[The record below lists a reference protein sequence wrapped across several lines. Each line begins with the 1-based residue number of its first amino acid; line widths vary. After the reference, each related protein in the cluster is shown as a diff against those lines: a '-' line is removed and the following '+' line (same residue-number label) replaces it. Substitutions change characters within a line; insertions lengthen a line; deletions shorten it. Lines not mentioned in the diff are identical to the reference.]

1 MSVLKKIFHQDKNA
15 SLPQRAVQSVF
26 WVFLLRVSARGLQVL
41 RVIVVAGILPPED
54 FGLFGIVLLSVS
66 MLEAITQSGFDTALI
81 QKNKDIRND
90 LDTAWVVQITR
101 GILLTIIMFLSAPV
115 ISAFFNRPDAAAL
128 IRMTAFIIA
137 VRGFKNIGVVYFIKD
152 LEFKKAYI
160 YQISGILS
168 GLIVTIVGAL
178 LLRNVWAF
186 FWGQIIGD
194 IIQTLFSY
202 IVHPYRPVLRFNP
215 QRAKELYRFGRWIM
229 VRNILQYFNTHGDD
243 IILGKM
249 LGTVSLGLYQV
260 AYRMSDKFLFEVR
273 NISSQVALPL
283 YSILQQDKKRLKRV
297 YLESFKLSLLLS
309 VWIAGGL
316 FILAPEFVLIFMG
329 STWQPMVPALR
340 ILTAA
345 GLLNALSPL
354 VGPLL
359 TSVGRPDVT
368 AKIVFVR
375 FVVLA
380 SAVYPMT
387 LHFGIQGT
395 AITVAVSLMIT
406 LPLLYYQARRL
417 VMIEYLLLLKAMLPS
432 ISSGALMILI
442 TGFLKR
448 SIPPDQWGLLTFIAF
463 GLGASVV
470 YFGGLFL
477 WEKMRPSGGYID
489 IIQRRVFGG

>member
-1 MSVLKKIFHQDKNA
+1 MTSLKKFFHQDKNA
-15 SLPQRAVQSVF
+15 PLPQKAVQSVF

-41 RVIVVAGILPPED
+41 RVIVVAGILAPEE
-54 FGLFGIVLLSVS
+54 FGLFGIVLLTVS
-66 MLEAITQSGFDTALI
+66 MLEAVTQSGFDTALI
-81 QKNKDIRND
+81 QKNKDIRDD
-90 LDTAWVVQITR
+90 LDTAWVVQISR
-101 GILLTIIMFLSAPV
+101 GILLTTIMFLSAPI
-115 ISAFFNRPDAAAL
+115 ISSFFHRPDATFL

-137 VRGFKNIGVVYFIKD
+137 VRGFKNIGVVYFIKE

-168 GLIVTIVGAL
+168 GLIVTIISAL
-178 LLRNVWAF
+178 VLGNVWAF
-186 FWGQIIGD
+186 FWGQITSD
-194 IIQTLFSY
+194 ITQTIFSY
-202 IVHPYRPVLRFNP
+202 VVHPYRPVFRYIP
-215 QRAKELYRFGRWIM
+215 QRAKELYSFGRWIM
-229 VRNILQYFNTHGDD
+229 IRNLLGFFNTHGDD
-243 IILGKM
+243 ILVGRM

-273 NISSQVALPL
+273 NISAQVALPL
-283 YSILQQDKKRLKRV
+283 YSILQEDKKRLKRV

-316 FILAPEFVLIFMG
+316 FILAPEFVVIVMG
-329 STWQPMVPALR
+329 SKWQPMVPALR

-359 TSVGRPDVT
+359 TSVGRPDIT

-380 SAVYPMT
+380 SAIYPMT
-387 LHFGIQGT
+387 LYFGIQGT

-417 VMIEYLLLLKAMLPS
+417 VLIDYTFLFKAMLPS
-432 ISSGALMILI
+432 MSSGALMIVVTGIFKGLI
-442 TGFLKR
+442 SF
-448 SIPPDQWGLLTFIAF
+448 DQWSLLTFICF
-463 GLGASVV
+463 CLGASVV
-470 YFGGLFL
+470 YFGGLFF
-477 WEKMRPSGGYID
+477 WEKIRPSGGYID
-489 IIQRRVFGG
+489 IISRRILGR